1 MKASGRYPVI
11 VIVLAVGLLIWLFAA
26 GGYDSIFYGESFI
39 AKRKSAWQAAL
50 SHELPLGSTRPQ
62 IQEWAGQHSFT
73 IHEAPDKH
81 TLEIVVQ
88 TIPYHQIVC
97 KDWKIIAE
105 IGMEGAKSVR
115 EDVVSMGA
123 CL

>member
-1 MKASGRYPVI
+1 M
-11 VIVLAVGLLIWLFAA
+11 L
-26 GGYDSIFYGESFI
+26 GESFI
-39 AKRKSAWQAAL
+39 AEHKSGWKAAVTK
-50 SHELPLGSTRPQ
+50 ELPLGSTRLQ
-62 IQEWAGQHSFT
+62 IQAWADQHSFT
-73 IHEAPDKH
+73 IYETPDKH

-105 IGMEGAKSVR
+105 IGMEDGKSIR